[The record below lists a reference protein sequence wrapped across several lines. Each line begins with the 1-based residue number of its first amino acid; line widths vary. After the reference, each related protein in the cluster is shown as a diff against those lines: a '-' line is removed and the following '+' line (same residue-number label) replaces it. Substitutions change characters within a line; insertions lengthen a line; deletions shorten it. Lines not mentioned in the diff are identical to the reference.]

1 VSTTRRRFLQASA
14 AAAAGTALGDLSAF
28 AQRPD
33 GPNLLLV
40 IVDSL
45 RSDAVYGREIQT
57 PTMDAL
63 VLQGLRFTSAYPE
76 AMPTVPAR
84 NSILSGRRVFPF
96 RGWHDYRGLLEQ
108 PGWAPLRDVQHSLP
122 AVLRRA
128 GYWTAYVTDNPF
140 LGFARPYEPLRKS
153 VHSFV
158 RTGGQVGGSRPV
170 SSVPGKVLR
179 HWLHP
184 AIAPEKRERVGLYLA
199 NRRYW
204 NDERRSFAAKVMLD
218 ATRALERGAQR
229 RPFAL
234 FVDTFQP
241 HEPWTPPP
249 RYADRYGKWNG
260 REPAMPHYGRARDWL
275 TPGERG
281 PVVRRMRQLYA
292 AEVSMTDR
300 WLGVLIDRLHD
311 LDLERETVI
320 ALVADHGILLGEH
333 GWTGKISTALH
344 PALTRVP
351 LVIVDPARRQA
362 GESTNWYAST
372 HDLAPTLLSMMDVQ
386 APRSM
391 TGADMSPLL
400 DGRRLP
406 KREYAIGGYRNS
418 FYIRTR
424 RWTLF
429 GHNRGANF
437 HLYDKRRD
445 PGENRNVAHRH
456 RRVVRELYGVVRK
469 RFGRLPYYD

>member
-14 AAAAGTALGDLSAF
+14 AAAAGTALGDISAF
-28 AQRPD
+28 AARPD
-33 GPNLLLV
+33 GPNLVLV

-45 RSDAVYGREIQT
+45 RSDAVYQNHVRT
-57 PTMDAL
+57 PTIDAL
-63 VLQGLRFTSAYPE
+63 MAQGLHFTSAYPE

-84 NSILSGRRVFPF
+84 NAILSGRRMFPF
-96 RGWHDYRGLLEQ
+96 RGWHDHRGLLNL
-108 PGWAPLRDVQHSLP
+108 PGWSPLQDVQSSLP

-140 LGFARPYEPLRKS
+140 VGFSRPYEPLRRS

-170 SSVPGKVLR
+170 SSVPDKVLR

-184 AIAPEKRERVGLYLA
+184 SISEKRERVGLYLA

-204 NDERRSFAAKVMLD
+204 DDERRSFAAKVMTD
-218 ATRALERGAQR
+218 ATGALERGARR

-234 FVDTFQP
+234 IVDTYQP

-249 RYADRYGKWNG
+249 RYVDMYGKWRG
-260 REPAMPHYGRARDWL
+260 PEPAMPHYGKARDWL
-275 TPGERG
+275 REGQRG
-281 PVVRRMRQLYA
+281 PVLRRLRELYA
-292 AEVSMTDR
+292 AQVTLTDR
-300 WLGVLIDRLHD
+300 WLGVLIERLHE

-320 ALVADHGILLGEH
+320 ALIADHGILLGEH

-351 LVIVDPARRQA
+351 LVILDPARRQA
-362 GESTNWYAST
+362 GKSSNWYAST
-372 HDLAPTLLSMMDVQ
+372 HDLAPTLLSMMDVK
-386 APRSM
+386 APKSM
-391 TGADMSPLL
+391 TGTDMSPLL
-400 DGRRLP
+400 DGKRLP

-429 GHNRGANF
+429 AHNRGANF

-445 PGENRNVAHRH
+445 RGENRNVAHRH
-456 RRVVRELYGVVRK
+456 RGVVRKLYGVVRE
-469 RFGRLPYYD
+469 RFGPLPYYD